1 MSEYYQN
8 QFVMVE
14 ISNSELAALEN
25 TLVSIKNAVNRLGEQ
40 SDEIQQIIERVAEAE
55 KIVRSKLHKYE
66 S

>member
-1 MSEYYQN
+1 
-8 QFVMVE
+8 MVE

-40 SDEIQQIIERVAEAE
+40 SDEIQQIIERVTEAE